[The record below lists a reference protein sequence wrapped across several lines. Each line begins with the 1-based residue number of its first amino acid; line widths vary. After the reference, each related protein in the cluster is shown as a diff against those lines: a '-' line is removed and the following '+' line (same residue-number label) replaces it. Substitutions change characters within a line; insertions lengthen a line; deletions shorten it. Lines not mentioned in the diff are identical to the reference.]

1 MDNMEV
7 QSLAENP
14 NMLSNMFFE
23 TAEVQKITGEVNRL
37 IKDVSD
43 QTNENLQERNQISE
57 MLEQYDTKFAQHE
70 SLRNELEDLKGRM
83 KTVSQNMSK
92 DKVLMTLGQRARMSE
107 QKSTALEKQVIKHE
121 IDIKTFMQQYVKERS
136 DYHKYQMLKVKVA
149 QSS

>member
-1 MDNMEV
+1 
-7 QSLAENP
+7 
-14 NMLSNMFFE
+14 MFFE

-70 SLRNELEDLKGRM
+70 SLRHELEDLKAQM
-83 KTVSQNMSK
+83 KKVSQNMSK
-92 DKVLMTLGQRARMSE
+92 DKVLMILGQRARMSE
-107 QKSTALEKQVIKHE
+107 QKSTAIEKQVIKHE
-121 IDIKTFMQQYVKERS
+121 IDMKTFMQQYVKERS